1 VIFEETPLPGVFL
14 IGLERRED
22 SRGWF
27 ARTYCEREFAAH
39 GLVAHYVQVSASS
52 NVARHT
58 LRGLHYQ
65 MPPASETKLVRCVRG
80 ALWDV
85 VLDLRPDSPTFG
97 RHFGA
102 ELSHG
107 NGRMMYVPKQCAHGF
122 LTLEPDTELIYLVDA
137 FHAPEQE
144 RGVRWNDPRFAI
156 SWPAAPAIVTPRDRE
171 QRDFDPA
178 WHLVAPG

>member
-14 IGLERRED
+14 IGLERHED

-27 ARTYCEREFAAH
+27 ARTYCEREFAEH
-39 GLVAHYVQVSASS
+39 GLVAHFVQVNASS
-52 NVARHT
+52 NGARHT

-65 MPPASETKLVRCVRG
+65 MPPASETKVVRCVRG

-102 ELSHG
+102 ELSQM

-122 LTLEPDTELIYLVDA
+122 LTLEPDTDLIYLVDA
-137 FHAPEQE
+137 FYAPELE
-144 RGVRWNDPRFAI
+144 RGVRWDDPRFAI
-156 SWPAAPAIVTPRDRE
+156 RWPAAPAVVGTRDRE
-171 QRDFDPA
+171 QRDFDPT
-178 WHLVAPG
+178 WHIAAPG

>member
-1 VIFEETPLPGVFL
+1 MIFEETPLPGVFL
-14 IGLERRED
+14 VGLERRED
-22 SRGWF
+22 ARGWF
-27 ARTYCEREFAAH
+27 ARAYCEREFAER
-39 GLVAHYVQVSASS
+39 GLVAHYVQVNASS

-65 MPPASETKLVRCVRG
+65 LAPAAETKLVRCVRG

-102 ELSHG
+102 ELSRE

-122 LTLEPDTELIYLVDA
+122 LTLEPDSDVFYLVDA
-137 FHAPEQE
+137 FYAPERE

-156 SWPAAPAIVTPRDRE
+156 AWPAAPAVVAPRDAE

-178 WHLVAPG
+178 WHLAPPG